1 MEDNGSDTSLSA
13 SNVRITGGGASGNAV
28 NSAIVLAQLASVPP
42 SAHGGITANSVVST
56 LGILIIDGRDHDSN
70 GALVTSQ
77 GTMGASTTQAYTQ
90 SGNSN
95 GGGTSSS
102 VDYSPSK
109 PANPGII
116 EEQITYT
123 FPSSPDAVFGYNDGE
138 LKAMAQSGA
147 NGGQYMTDPANFTLP
162 LSGVTYVELPIG
174 DSWQSMDFG

>member
-56 LGILIIDGRDHDSN
+56 LGTLIIDGRDHDSN

-77 GTMGASTTQAYTQ
+77 GTMGVSTTQTYTQ
-90 SGNSN
+90 SGNST
-95 GGGTSSS
+95 GGGTSSG

-109 PANPGII
+109 PANPAII
-116 EEQITYT
+116 KEMPPTPSPVLRTQFSDTMMANSRQWRNLEQT
-123 FPSSPDAVFGYNDGE
+123 AG
-138 LKAMAQSGA
+138 
-147 NGGQYMTDPANFTLP
+147 
-162 LSGVTYVELPIG
+162 
-174 DSWQSMDFG
+174 SM